1 MKQNDAEAYEEFMY
15 WNSKVKENK
24 KQGKGRR

>member
-1 MKQNDAEAYEEFMY
+1 MYQNDADVYEEFMY

-24 KQGKGRR
+24 KQGKGKR